1 MTGVPH
7 RQGRVTVSVVIPAYN
22 AERWIAET
30 LISVSEQTLREIEIL
45 VVDDGSSDHTAA
57 IVERHACSDSRIRLI
72 RQKNGGVGAA
82 RNTAIRQACG
92 EFIAPI
98 DSDDLWYPEKL
109 ALQVSRMLEGG
120 EDLGLVYC
128 WSEKVDGTGTL
139 VTEAHP
145 FQVEGRVLEAL
156 IVKNFV
162 GNASAPLFRASA
174 LRQTGMYLTRM
185 EQGGVEGCEDWDL
198 SLRVAESF
206 EVSCARRTLV
216 KYRQIPT
223 CMTLNVESMSRSYEC
238 VMQRARRRNP
248 TVESRVFCDSA
259 GNFYNYMLSRCYLSG
274 DYAGCLRSM
283 FRAVR
288 ADVPLL
294 ASRRTCAMAVKS
306 LVHLAFGDGSAA
318 TTALRVS
325 HAGASRPFLPPLAT
339 IPRESRF
346 KRL

>member
-1 MTGVPH
+1 MTGVTH

-57 IVERHACSDSRIRLI
+57 IVERHACSDPRIRLI
-72 RQKNGGVGAA
+72 RQQNGGVGAA
-82 RNTAIRQACG
+82 RNTAIRLACG
-92 EFIAPI
+92 EFLATI

-109 ALQVSRMLEGG
+109 ALQVSRMREGG

-128 WSEKVDGTGTL
+128 WSEKVDATGTL
-139 VTEAHP
+139 ITGAHP
-145 FQVEGRVLEAL
+145 FQVEGCVLEAL

-162 GNASAPLFRASA
+162 GNASTPLFRTSA
-174 LRQTGMYLTRM
+174 LHHTGAYLTRK

-198 SLRVAESF
+198 SLRLAEAF
-206 EVSCARRTLV
+206 KVGCARQTLV
-216 KYRQIPT
+216 KYRQVPT

-248 TVESRVFCDSA
+248 AVDPLVFRDSA

-306 LVHLAFGDGSAA
+306 IVRLAVGTGNAASHRTFAIPPSPIGSDP
-318 TTALRVS
+318 TR
-325 HAGASRPFLPPLAT
+325 
-339 IPRESRF
+339 I
-346 KRL
+346 

>member
-1 MTGVPH
+1 MPGSTH

-57 IVERHACSDSRIRLI
+57 IVERHACSDPRIRLI
-72 RQKNGGVGAA
+72 RQRNSGVGAA
-82 RNTAIRQACG
+82 RNAAIRQARG
-92 EFIAPI
+92 EFVAPI

-109 ALQVSRMLEGG
+109 ALQVSRMREGG

-128 WSEKVDGTGTL
+128 WSEKVDATGTL
-139 VTEAHP
+139 ITGAHP

-162 GNASAPLFRASA
+162 GNASTPLFRASA
-174 LRQTGMYLTRM
+174 LRNTGVYLTRE

-198 SLRVAESF
+198 SLRMAESF
-206 EVSCARRTLV
+206 KVGCATRTLV

-248 TVESRVFCDSA
+248 AVESLIFRNSA

-306 LVHLAFGDGSAA
+306 LIRLAVGNGGAA
-318 TTALRVS
+318 APSLAIS
-325 HAGASRPFLPPLAT
+325 HANPSRSLLP
-339 IPRESRF
+339 R
-346 KRL
+346 